1 VITGVSA
8 GAINA
13 VHLGSRG
20 DPFPAAV
27 ERLCDLWR
35 ALDTELVFRVDLR
48 SLAGRFLGWG
58 TRLLSGGV
66 APPMRGMVDTQP
78 LREFLSAHL
87 PLEGGRLEGIRRA
100 IDDGSLDALA
110 ITTTSYASGRSTT
123 WVQGDG
129 VETWERPQRLAVRA
143 ELTLEHVMASAALP
157 LFFPAV
163 RIGDEW
169 HGDGG
174 IRQTAPLSP
183 AMHLGADRILA
194 VSPRFRLGDRANRD
208 RVLAYP
214 SPARVAGILANAVFL
229 DMLDFDALQMQRIN
243 ALLDALPEASRQN
256 LRQVRVL
263 ILRPSKDL
271 GRVAAEHE
279 YRLPR
284 VFRFLQR
291 GIGSGSEQGRSADL
305 LSMVSFEPEFIQR
318 LIELG
323 EEDTEARI
331 DEVGRFLDGE

>member
-1 VITGVSA
+1 
-8 GAINA
+8 
-13 VHLGSRG
+13 
-20 DPFPAAV
+20 
-27 ERLCDLWR
+27 
-35 ALDTELVFRVDLR
+35 
-48 SLAGRFLGWG
+48 
-58 TRLLSGGV
+58 
-66 APPMRGMVDTQP
+66 
-78 LREFLSAHL
+78 
-87 PLEGGRLEGIRRA
+87 
-100 IDDGSLDALA
+100 
-110 ITTTSYASGRSTT
+110 
-123 WVQGDG
+123 
-129 VETWERPQRLAVRA
+129 
-143 ELTLEHVMASAALP
+143 
-157 LFFPAV
+157 
-163 RIGDEW
+163 
-169 HGDGG
+169 
-174 IRQTAPLSP
+174 
-183 AMHLGADRILA
+183 MHLGADRILA